1 MRLADPAGSRVILVG
16 TSKYQDDD
24 LPDIAPVT
32 NNVRALASIFRD
44 PEWGAL
50 DEASCHTLINANRHD
65 ATLQIARWCREA
77 EDVLVVYFTGH
88 GLIGNNGELLLAFT
102 DTDYG
107 LSEFSALPV
116 EQLRRALF
124 NSPARTKVLILDCC
138 YSGRAI
144 PTMAAADAAVLGQVE
159 VAGTYTLTSAPRDLQ
174 SLYRAGERFTV
185 FTGALISVLRNGV
198 SGAPA
203 LLSVDVVYR
212 NLLRELR
219 TQQMP
224 EPRQLHSDTAGDL
237 ALVHNAAFDAKESRA
252 QLPLPATARAGDIFR
267 ELDDLLTSA
276 RQDTGRQALVSA
288 SRDGEWPLLARLRMT
303 YELARLGE
311 TPKAVTSLSALGKV
325 SVPADALKALVDFGA
340 LVTDDRLWSSAYLDS
355 WEVADIDD
363 DPVALWGLLMAMW
376 LLTSGL
382 PFRTRMEAAT
392 ELVRHGKRRE
402 AGEILRGMARQRGL
416 LKSEREM
423 LTTRIK
429 SV

>member
-16 TSKYQDDD
+16 TSEYQDDN
-24 LPDIAPVT
+24 LPDIAPVA

-44 PEWGAL
+44 PEFGAL
-50 DEASCHTLINANRHD
+50 DEASCHTLINANRHE

-77 EDVLVVYFTGH
+77 DDVLVVYFSGH

-124 NSPARTKVLILDCC
+124 DSPARTKVLILDCC

-144 PTMAAADAAVLGQVE
+144 PTMAAADATVLGQVE

-174 SLYRAGERFTV
+174 SLYREGERFTV
-185 FTGALISVLRNGV
+185 FSGALISVLRNGV

-203 LLSVDVVYR
+203 LLSVDVIYR
-212 NLLRELR
+212 NLLRRLR
-219 TQQMP
+219 AEQLP

-252 QLPLPATARAGDIFR
+252 QLPQPATAKAGDIFR
-267 ELDDLLTSA
+267 ELDDLVSLASK
-276 RQDTGRQALVSA
+276 DTERQALVNA
-288 SRDGEWPLLARLRMT
+288 SRDSKWPLLARLRMT
-303 YELARLGE
+303 YELARLGDL
-311 TPKAVTSLSALGKV
+311 PSAVTSLSALGKITQ
-325 SVPADALKALVDFGA
+325 PADALKALVEFGG
-340 LVTDDRLWSSAYLDS
+340 LMTSNRLWSSAYLDS
-355 WEVADIDD
+355 WDVSNLDD

-376 LLTSGL
+376 LRTSGL
-382 PFRTRMEAAT
+382 PFKVRMEAAT
-392 ELVRHGKRRE
+392 DLVRYGKRRE
-402 AGEILRGMARQRGL
+402 AGEILRGMARQQGL
-416 LKSEREM
+416 LKVEREM
-423 LTTRIK
+423 LSTRIK